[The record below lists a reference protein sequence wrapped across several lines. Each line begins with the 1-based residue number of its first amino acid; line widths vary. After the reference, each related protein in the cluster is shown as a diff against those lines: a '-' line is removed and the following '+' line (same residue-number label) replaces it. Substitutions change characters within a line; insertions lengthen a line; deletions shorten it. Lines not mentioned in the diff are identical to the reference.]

1 MHLHC
6 KLLQKGI
13 SGQRR
18 SDSTARCATKIKPLS
33 LFLIFFLIFIS
44 FFFPPFFFTE
54 ELT

>member
-18 SDSTARCATKIKPLS
+18 SDSTARCATKIKSLS
-33 LFLIFFLIFIS
+33 FFYFLFLFLFLFSSLLFFL
-44 FFFPPFFFTE
+44 PKN
-54 ELT
+54 

>member
-18 SDSTARCATKIKPLS
+18 SDSTARCATKMKSLS
-33 LFLIFFLIFIS
+33 LFLIFFIFIS
-44 FFFPPFFFTE
+44 FFFPPFFFYRRI
-54 ELT
+54 